1 MNKLNKFKIAIN
13 VIAVTSI
20 IGLAISYITI
30 LLPQLPDLN
39 FLESVGI
46 YCMLIPVNE
55 FLKSILENNEE

>member
-1 MNKLNKFKIAIN
+1 MTNLDKFKIALN

-39 FLESVGI
+39 FLESVGL
-46 YCMLIPVNE
+46 YCLLIPINE
-55 FLKSILENNEE
+55 FLKSLSTPSE